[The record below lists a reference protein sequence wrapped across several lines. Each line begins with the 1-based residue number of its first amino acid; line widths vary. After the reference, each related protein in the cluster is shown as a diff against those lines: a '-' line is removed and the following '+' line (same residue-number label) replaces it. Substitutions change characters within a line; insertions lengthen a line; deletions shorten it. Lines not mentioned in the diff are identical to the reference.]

1 MKGNRGRVDS
11 KQTVDLLNQILKM
24 EYSLII
30 HYPRLANRIKDNEM
44 KKLVQELGIASISH
58 ADTVANMIMKL
69 GGNAIWSFEGLPE
82 EDSLVKIFQLQLEKE
97 KIALQ
102 LHQQAANLVTDGQKR
117 AQLSRLAEEERS
129 HIRIVEGILA
139 RLET

>member
-1 MKGNRGRVDS
+1 MKGNKGSFDL

-30 HYPRLANRIKDNEM
+30 HYPRLANRIKDKEM

-58 ADTVANMIMKL
+58 ADTVANIIMKL
-69 GGNAIWSFEGLPE
+69 GGNAIWSFEQLPE

-97 KIALQ
+97 KTALQ
-102 LHQQAANLVTDGQKR
+102 LHQQAAKLVIDSQMR
-117 AQLSRLAEEERS
+117 AQLSGLAEEERS
-129 HIRIVEGILA
+129 HIKVADGIIA
-139 RLET
+139 GLEA

>member
-1 MKGNRGRVDS
+1 MKVNRGRVDS

-30 HYPRLANRIKDNEM
+30 HYPRLANRIKDKEM

-69 GGNAIWSFEGLPE
+69 GGNAIWSFEL
-82 EDSLVKIFQLQLEKE
+82 
-97 KIALQ
+97 
-102 LHQQAANLVTDGQKR
+102 
-117 AQLSRLAEEERS
+117 
-129 HIRIVEGILA
+129 
-139 RLET
+139 RLEEIMPLPQP